1 MSLQPPQ
8 RPRLTMSSSNLP
20 ISSSNSP
27 GPSSAE
33 GNVSPLLPAFVP
45 PALHPSMSRQST
57 AHSISLSQHRAAFL
71 TPSMPT
77 AHDVPACGRILLM
90 PTVRQ
95 ARTGTSI
102 WPASR
107 MPSVKSSPAKMSRS
121 RAGSVVASLQPSPDL
136 SATPTDTVD
145 WIGGGCRFEVVEDQ
159 IHLEGYQIYAV
170 EKW

>member
-33 GNVSPLLPAFVP
+33 GNVSPLLP
-45 PALHPSMSRQST
+45 SMSRQST
-57 AHSISLSQHRAAFL
+57 VHSISLSQHRAAFL

-136 SATPTDTVD
+136 SAPPTDTVD